1 VTAATPT
8 RTVPADEES
17 GEFAHVL
24 DGVALSGAA
33 ACLARAL
40 DRELLDEAGWDPT
53 MRVLYLP
60 AQHRLLGRKVC
71 RVQRCVGTVH
81 NDAPDVCHRCFTR
94 LTGLGMSV
102 EDIAAAENLPAA
114 PVPAERCAVP
124 QCLCAPTV
132 RDAVMCE
139 PHAQQF
145 RGRHIPIS
153 LEQFLSDPRVRP
165 QPPLPTCLVPACTR
179 TADGAIG
186 YCNTHYQRWRMA
198 QQDPAEPDERCWQ
211 DRESG
216 VAEPGQVNLRALPP
230 LVVVEV
236 LIGLQTRLRDGLRLT
251 DVVLRAVCDTLR
263 RHQVVSIHHCDPQL
277 APGKRAASILASFAR
292 DARRALADPGVEQTK
307 DIWDLAVF
315 GHPGRLSFTAI
326 TQPWLAD
333 AAKRWAAEQLPHH
346 RGSGASRVRGKI
358 NNIGLLS
365 EHLARRSDRGLDP
378 AVLGRADLE
387 EFLNRLGHLEF
398 TGRIGRYRRNMIC
411 RDVRQVLA
419 GIRSLGLTRARQPA
433 AGLPGDFAIERGD
446 IPADPERGE
455 PGRCL
460 PPEIMAVVCANL
472 DALEPVEVRVAT
484 QIGIDTGRRPEDI
497 LNLTLDCL
505 DRDKDGADVLVYD
518 NIKANRLRRR
528 LPISKATAAVIT
540 AQQHRVRQR
549 FPDTPVADLKL
560 LPTPVR
566 NPDGRK
572 AISTTTLAARHRDW
586 LAALPILRTQD
597 GTEFD
602 KTRVVPY
609 AYRHS
614 YAQRHADAGVP
625 IDVLAELLDHRS
637 YSMTRRYYH
646 IGEDRRRAAVDT
658 VTALSF
664 DRHGNRIW
672 RDAQMLLES
681 ERARHAVGEVA
692 VPYGTCTE
700 PTNVKAGGGACPV
713 RYRCV
718 GCDHFRTDVAFLP
731 ELQAYLDDLLR
742 TRERLAATVDGI
754 DDWARADAT
763 PTEEEITRVRRLI
776 DRIKGDITGIH
787 ETDRARIDEA
797 VTIVRRH
804 RAAHT
809 VPLGMPVFTVT
820 PPAPPTTPSPEASA

>member
-1 VTAATPT
+1 VSAAGVA
-8 RTVPADEES
+8 RVVGGYRE
-17 GEFAHVL
+17 GIEFPHVL
-24 DGVALSGAA
+24 VGVAFDGPAA
-33 ACLARAL
+33 ALARAL
-40 DRELLDEAGWDPT
+40 DKVLLEEAGWDPVA
-53 MRVLYLP
+53 RILFLP
-60 AQHRLLGRKVC
+60 AGHRLLGRKVC
-71 RVQRCVGTVH
+71 RVEQCTATAH
-81 NDAPDVCHRCFTR
+81 YNYPDICHRCFTR
-94 LTGLGMSV
+94 LTRMGMTMD
-102 EDIAAAENLPAA
+102 DIAARESLPAA
-114 PVPAERCAVP
+114 PVPAPHCAVP
-124 QCLCAPTV
+124 GCRCVPTL
-132 RDAVMCE
+132 RGAVLCE
-139 PHAQQF
+139 PHAQNY
-145 RGRHIPIS
+145 RGRHIPVTV
-153 LEQFLSDPRVRP
+153 EEFVRHPRVRP
-165 QPPLPTCLVPACTR
+165 HPPSPACSVPACTR

-186 YCNTHYQRWRMA
+186 YCGTHYQRWCMA
-198 QQDPAEPDERCWQ
+198 QQNDPGLDGQSWRTV
-211 DRESG
+211 ESG
-216 VAEPGQVNLRALPP
+216 VAEPGQVNLRTLPE

-263 RHQVVSIHHCDPQL
+263 RHQVVSIHDCDPKL
-277 APGKRAASILASFAR
+277 APGRRATSIMTSFAR
-292 DARRALADPGVEQTK
+292 DARRILADPGVEQAK
-307 DIWDLAVF
+307 DTWDLAIF

-326 TQPWLAD
+326 TQPWLSD

-365 EHLARRSDRGLDP
+365 EHLARRADHGLDP
-378 AVLGRADLE
+378 SALGRPDLE
-387 EFLNRLGHLEF
+387 GFLNRLGHLEA
-398 TGRIGRYRRNMIC
+398 TGRIGRYQRNMIC

-419 GIRSLGLTRARQPA
+419 GIRSLGLTRPGQHA
-433 AGLPGDFAIERGD
+433 AGLPGDFAVERID

-460 PPEIMAVVCANL
+460 PAEIMTVLCANL
-472 DALEPVEVRVAT
+472 DTLEPTEVKVAT

-505 DRDKDGADVLVYD
+505 DRDKNGAEVLVYD

-528 LPISKATAAVIT
+528 LPISKTTAAVIT

-549 FPDTPVADLKL
+549 FPGTPVAELKL

-586 LAALPILRTQD
+586 LAALPTLRTRD

-637 YSMTRRYYH
+637 YSVTRRYYC

-718 GCDHFRTDVAFLP
+718 GCDHFRTNVAFLP

-763 PTEEEITRVRRLI
+763 PTQEEITRVRWLI
-776 DRIKGDITGIH
+776 NRIKGDIT
-787 ETDRARIDEA
+787 DIDETERAHIDDA

-809 VPLGMPVFTVT
+809 VPLGMPALTVT
-820 PPAPPTTPSPEASA
+820 PPAPPTTPSPEAHA

>member
-1 VTAATPT
+1 MTAASLA
-8 RTVPADEES
+8 RVVGGDRK
-17 GEFAHVL
+17 GIEFPHVL
-24 DGVALSGAA
+24 VGAA
-33 ACLARAL
+33 FDGPAAALARAL
-40 DRELLDEAGWDPT
+40 DKALLEEAGWDPVA
-53 MRVLYLP
+53 RILFLP
-60 AQHRLLGRKVC
+60 AGHRLLGRKVC
-71 RVQRCVGTVH
+71 RVEQCTATAH
-81 NDAPDVCHRCFTR
+81 YNYPDICHRCFTR
-94 LTGLGMSV
+94 LTGMGMTMH
-102 EDIAAAENLPAA
+102 DIAARESLPAA
-114 PVPAERCAVP
+114 PVPAPHCAVP
-124 QCLCAPTV
+124 ECRCLPTA
-132 RDAVMCE
+132 RGAVLCE
-139 PHAQQF
+139 PHAQNY
-145 RGRHIPIS
+145 RGRRIPVTV
-153 LEQFLSDPRVRP
+153 EEFVRHPRVRP
-165 QPPLPTCLVPACTR
+165 HPPSPACSVPACTR

-186 YCNTHYQRWRMA
+186 YCGTHYQRWCMA
-198 QQDPAEPDERCWQ
+198 QQNDPGLDEQSWRTL
-211 DRESG
+211 ESG
-216 VAEPGQVNLRALPP
+216 VAEPGQVNLRTLPE

-263 RHQVVSIHHCDPQL
+263 RHQVVSIHDCDPKL
-277 APGKRAASILASFAR
+277 APGRRAASIMTSFAR
-292 DARRALADPGVEQTK
+292 DARRMLADPGVEQAK
-307 DIWDLAVF
+307 DTWDLAIF

-326 TQPWLAD
+326 TQPWLSD

-358 NNIGLLS
+358 NNLGLLS
-365 EHLARRSDRGLDP
+365 EHLARRPDHGLDP
-378 AVLGRADLE
+378 SALGRPDLE
-387 EFLNRLGHLEF
+387 GFLNRLGHLEA
-398 TGRIGRYRRNMIC
+398 TGRIGRYQRNMIC

-419 GIRSLGLTRARQPA
+419 GIRSLGLTRPGQHA
-433 AGLPGDFAIERGD
+433 AGLPGDFAVERID

-460 PPEIMAVVCANL
+460 PAEIMTVLCANL
-472 DALEPVEVRVAT
+472 DTLEPTEVKVAT

-505 DRDKDGADVLVYD
+505 DRDKDGGEVLVYD
-518 NIKANRLRRR
+518 NVKANRLRRR
-528 LPISKATAAVIT
+528 LPISKTTAAVIT

-549 FPDTPVADLKL
+549 FPDTPVAELKL

-566 NPDGRK
+566 NPDGHK

-586 LAALPILRTQD
+586 LAALPTLRTRD

-637 YSMTRRYYH
+637 YSMTRRYYR

-718 GCDHFRTDVAFLP
+718 GCDHFRTNVAFLP

-763 PTEEEITRVRRLI
+763 PTQEEITRVRRLI
-776 DRIKGDITGIH
+776 NRIKGDITGID
-787 ETDRARIDEA
+787 ETERARIDDA
-797 VTIVRRH
+797 VAIVRRH

-809 VPLGMPVFTVT
+809 VPLGMPVLTVT
-820 PPAPPTTPSPEASA
+820 PPVPPTTPSPEASA